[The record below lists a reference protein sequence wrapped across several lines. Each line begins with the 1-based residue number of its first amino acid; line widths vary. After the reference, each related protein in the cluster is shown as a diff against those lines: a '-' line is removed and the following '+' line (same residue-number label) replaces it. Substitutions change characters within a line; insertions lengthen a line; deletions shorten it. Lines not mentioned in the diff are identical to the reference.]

1 MEQANWWFT
10 QRKLKNK
17 LELFSGMTKNSAL
30 DKKQL
35 FSAEFF

>member
-1 MEQANWWFT
+1 MHTPNDY
-10 QRKLKNK
+10 RV
-17 LELFSGMTKNSAL
+17 SRGMTKNSAL